1 MRRPTFLLR
10 IPQDFQ
16 GFVGVLLKNRLEQR
30 RLWGLDHFTEA
41 AGADLLGYL
50 VVMNEIVLQYIDDRE
65 KDIKFV
71 GARLDSEFVQIGEG
85 VGYNLLEGGVP

>member
-1 MRRPTFLLR
+1 
-10 IPQDFQ
+10 
-16 GFVGVLLKNRLEQR
+16 
-30 RLWGLDHFTEA
+30 
-41 AGADLLGYL
+41 
-50 VVMNEIVLQYIDDRE
+50 MNEIVLQYIDDRE